1 MSEKDTILCRADLH
15 VHTAASP
22 DGRSALPELAAA
34 ARRAGLD
41 ALAVCDHD
49 LCTPVPER
57 LEGVLL
63 IPACEVSTR
72 AGHITGLFLDRPLD
86 FQALGRLPEPEAAVA
101 AIRAAGGLAVLAH
114 PFHRPGRREEEL
126 TFALDGVETANARA
140 AFKVPDA
147 NARAAAFAAA
157 RGLPAVGGSDA
168 HDAKEVGNAYTE
180 LTVRE
185 ITVPAL
191 RAALAAG
198 ESRAV
203 LVRNTAHV
211 RKGLSQWT
219 KALRRGGVLRLG
231 KAGAYVC
238 WCALLDLRDRR

>member
-1 MSEKDTILCRADLH
+1 MTLRVDLH
-15 VHTAASP
+15 VHTDRSI
-22 DGRSALPELAAA
+22 DGRHSLERMATAAKQ
-34 ARRAGLD
+34 AGLD
-41 ALAVCDHD
+41 AMAICDHD
-49 LCTPVPER
+49 LCTPVPEA

-86 FQALGRLPEPEAAVA
+86 LEALGRLPAPEAAVA
-101 AIRAAGGLAVLAH
+101 AI
-114 PFHRPGRREEEL
+114 
-126 TFALDGVETANARA
+126 ARA

-157 RGLPAVGGSDA
+157 RSLPPVGGSHA
-168 HDAKEVGNAYTE
+168 HDAREVGNAYTE
-180 LTVRE
+180 LTAE
-185 ITVPAL
+185 ALTVPAL

-198 ESRAV
+198 RSRAV
-203 LVRNTAHV
+203 LERNTAHV

-231 KAGAYVC
+231 KAAAYVC
-238 WCALLDLRDRR
+238 WCAWLDVTDRR